1 MGVVLEIH
9 LVVAYLVLL
18 LALTIGWVQ
27 MGRRVMVGVI
37 GLQVLL
43 GAILAATLRP
53 PPAVF
58 GHILLG
64 LFAMGAYIVGSRIAR
79 RGASQLPLLMSALGL
94 LFVLSAMWLGLR
106 MAGAG

>member
-27 MGRRVMVGVI
+27 MGRRIMVGVT
-37 GLQVLL
+37 GVQVLL

-53 PPAVF
+53 PPSVF
-58 GHILLG
+58 GHIVLG
-64 LFAMGAYIVGSRIAR
+64 LCAMGAYIVGSRMGR
-79 RGASQLPLLMSALGL
+79 RGTSQIPLLMSALGL
-94 LFVLSAMWLGLR
+94 LFVLAAIWLGLR
-106 MAGAG
+106 MVGAG